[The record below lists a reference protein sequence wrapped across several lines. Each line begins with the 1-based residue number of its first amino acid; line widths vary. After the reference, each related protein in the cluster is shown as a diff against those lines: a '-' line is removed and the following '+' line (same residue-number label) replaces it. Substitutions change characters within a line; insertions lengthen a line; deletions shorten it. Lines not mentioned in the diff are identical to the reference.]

1 MLNSITKTFKVSGF
15 NPFSLAVVN
24 KKKFLI
30 IKTKRK
36 KNIYLSIPL
45 LDIIFKTNENAL
57 ILNYTYLEKE
67 SLFTFKQFYELIL
80 NFKKGID
87 VLSKKRIKIKGLGYR
102 ISQSENLKFLIFKL
116 GYSHVCVLEVPTDEL
131 TVSVRKSNVIVEGVE
146 KARIGNFVSKIR
158 SLRIPDNY
166 KGKGFWYK
174 YQKENL
180 KEINK
185 K

>member
-1 MLNSITKTFKVSGF
+1 M
-15 NPFSLAVVN
+15 
-24 KKKFLI
+24 
-30 IKTKRK
+30 
-36 KNIYLSIPL
+36 
-45 LDIIFKTNENAL
+45 
-57 ILNYTYLEKE
+57 
-67 SLFTFKQFYELIL
+67 
-80 NFKKGID
+80 
-87 VLSKKRIKIKGLGYR
+87 
-102 ISQSENLKFLIFKL
+102 

-131 TVSVRKSNVIVEGVE
+131 TVSVRKSNVVVEGVE